1 MTLLTWLY
9 APADRPAVV
18 AKALAAGADAV
29 VVDLQDA
36 VAADRKDVAR
46 ETLAE
51 HLAAW
56 SEQAGAHGVELH
68 VRVNEPGGDPGAR
81 DLAILGS
88 LDGVDGID
96 VVRVPRVEQPDD
108 LDPVREAW
116 GDRALRLHPLIET
129 ARGLRQ
135 AFEIAAAPDVAA
147 ISLGEGDLSVDL
159 GVTDEDGLT
168 WARSRLV
175 VAAAAAGLP
184 APSMSVFGDLSDERG
199 LAGSCALGRR
209 LGMRG
214 RAAIHPR
221 QLPAIVEAFT
231 PGARE
236 IALAQQVIDAAE
248 RSGGARRLADGR
260 FVDAPV
266 VAAARRVLAGRRDR
280 HEKKETT

>member
-9 APADRPAVV
+9 APADRPEIV

-36 VAADRKDVAR
+36 VAADRKDTAR
-46 ETLAE
+46 GNLVE

-56 SEQAGAHGVELH
+56 SERAGARGVELH
-68 VRVNEPGGDPGAR
+68 VRVNEISGDQGVR
-81 DLAILGS
+81 DLAVLRS
-88 LDGVDGID
+88 LDGID
-96 VVRVPRVEQPDD
+96 VIRVPRVEQPSD

-116 GDRALRLHPLIET
+116 GDRDLRLHPLIET
-129 ARGLRQ
+129 ARGLRH
-135 AFEIAAAPDVAA
+135 AFEIAAAPDAAA

-159 GVTDEDGLT
+159 GVADEEGLA

-184 APSMSVFGDLSDERG
+184 APSMSVFGDLSDARG
-199 LAGSCALGRR
+199 LADSCALGRR

-231 PGARE
+231 PSARE
-236 IALAQQVIDAAE
+236 IALAEQVIGAAA
-248 RSGGARRLADGR
+248 RSGGAQRLADGR

-266 VAAARRVLAGRRDR
+266 VRAARRVLSSRRDR
-280 HEKKETT
+280 HEKEETT

>member
-9 APADRPAVV
+9 VPADRAEIV

-36 VAADRKDVAR
+36 VAVERKDAAR
-46 ETLAE
+46 GNLVE

-56 SEQAGAHGVELH
+56 SERAVTHGVELH
-68 VRVNEPGGDPGAR
+68 VRVNEIGGDPGVR
-81 DLAILGS
+81 DLAVLGS
-88 LDGVDGID
+88 LDGID
-96 VVRVPRVEQPDD
+96 VIRVPRVEQSGD

-116 GDRALRLHPLIET
+116 GDRDLRLHPLIET
-129 ARGLRQ
+129 ARGLRH
-135 AFEIAAAPDVAA
+135 AFEIAAAPDVVA

-159 GVTDEDGLT
+159 GVADEDGLA
-168 WARSRLV
+168 WARSSLV

-184 APSMSVFGDLSDERG
+184 APSMSVFGDLSDTRG
-199 LAGSCALGRR
+199 LADSCALGRR

-231 PGARE
+231 PSARE
-236 IALAQQVIDAAE
+236 IALAERVIDAAE
-248 RSGGARRLADGR
+248 RSGGAQRLADGR

-266 VAAARRVLAGRRDR
+266 VRAARRVLSRRRDR
-280 HEKKETT
+280 HEKEETT